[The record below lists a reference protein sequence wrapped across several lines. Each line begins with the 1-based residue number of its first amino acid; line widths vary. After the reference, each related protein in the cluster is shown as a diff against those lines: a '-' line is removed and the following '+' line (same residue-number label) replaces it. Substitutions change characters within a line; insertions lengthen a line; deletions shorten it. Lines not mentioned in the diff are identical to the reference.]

1 MVKNILKLSRED
13 NKNLWEKI
21 QTFSTGRKQESS
33 KYLLEDDRIQ
43 VQFKKI
49 KDEELNEET
58 LFLLFADISIVK
70 KLEAARADAK
80 YKEMLMTTITHE
92 LRTPTT
98 STLTMLELLK
108 TRQIDKESRNY
119 IQIGINSCLLLLNLI
134 SDIMV
139 RLFSHNE

>member
-1 MVKNILKLSRED
+1 M
-13 NKNLWEKI
+13 WEKI
-21 QTFSTGRKQESS
+21 NKFRAKEKEESS
-33 KYLLEDDRIQ
+33 KYLMEDGKIQ

-58 LFLLFADISIVK
+58 LFILFTDISIVK
-70 KLEAARADAK
+70 KLEEARAESK

-98 STLTMLELLK
+98 STLSMLELMK
-108 TRQIDKESRNY
+108 TKPMDKEGQDY
-119 IQIGINSCLLLLNLI
+119 IQMAINSCLLLLNLI

-139 RLFSHNE
+139 HF

>member
-1 MVKNILKLSRED
+1 V
-13 NKNLWEKI
+13 WEKI
-21 QTFSTGRKQESS
+21 NKFRAKEKEESS
-33 KYLLEDDRIQ
+33 KYLMEDGKIQ

-58 LFLLFADISIVK
+58 LFILFTDISIVK
-70 KLEAARADAK
+70 KLEEARAESK

-98 STLTMLELLK
+98 STLSMLELMK
-108 TRQIDKESRNY
+108 TKPMDKEGQDY
-119 IQIGINSCLLLLNLI
+119 IQMAINSCLLLLNLI

-139 RLFSHNE
+139 HF